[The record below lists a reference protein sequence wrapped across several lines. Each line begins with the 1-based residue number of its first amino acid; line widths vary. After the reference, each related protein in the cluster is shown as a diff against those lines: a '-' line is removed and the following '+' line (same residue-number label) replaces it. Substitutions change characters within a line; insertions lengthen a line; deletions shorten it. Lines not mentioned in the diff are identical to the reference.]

1 MTRLGAILNPL
12 GAVLGPYWAV
22 LEAST
27 LEIAD
32 MPKTLENLKKINDF
46 CLPGAR
52 PGRPVGR
59 LGGRLGLLGAL
70 LGRLE
75 AILGR
80 LGALWVRL
88 GALWGRLGASWC
100 SLEPSGSR
108 LGPSWSSREAAQAA
122 RTKKIGGRFSRGA
135 GGQGEGGPYK
145 IHYQA
150 TRAAKRH
157 SNTPHRAQ
165 GTVAD

>member
-1 MTRLGAILNPL
+1 MRRLGAILDRL

-27 LEIAD
+27 IEIAD
-32 MPKTLENLKKINDF
+32 MPKTYKNPTKIDEC

-52 PGRPVGR
+52 LGRPVGR
-59 LGGRLGLLGAL
+59 LGGRPGLLGAL

-80 LGALWVRL
+80 LEALLVRL

-100 SLEPSGSR
+100 SLGPSGSR
-108 LGPSWSSREAAQAA
+108 LGPFWSCLEAAKAA
-122 RTKKIGGRFSRGA
+122 RTKKLGGRFYEDAWSGVGRSA
-135 GGQGEGGPYK
+135 LE
-145 IHYQA
+145 
-150 TRAAKRH
+150 
-157 SNTPHRAQ
+157 NTLPGNKSSQEAF
-165 GTVAD
+165 

>member
-1 MTRLGAILNPL
+1 MRRLGAILDRL

-27 LEIAD
+27 IEIAD
-32 MPKTLENLKKINDF
+32 MPKTHKNLRKIDDF

-80 LGALWVRL
+80 LEALLVSLESLMR
-88 GALWGRLGASWC
+88 RPEASWC
-100 SLEPSGSR
+100 NRQRSGR
-108 LGPSWSSREAAQAA
+108 CLGPLGSCLDAE
-122 RTKKIGGRFSRGA
+122 KMA
-135 GGQGEGGPYK
+135 GTE
-145 IHYQA
+145 
-150 TRAAKRH
+150 
-157 SNTPHRAQ
+157 N
-165 GTVAD
+165 